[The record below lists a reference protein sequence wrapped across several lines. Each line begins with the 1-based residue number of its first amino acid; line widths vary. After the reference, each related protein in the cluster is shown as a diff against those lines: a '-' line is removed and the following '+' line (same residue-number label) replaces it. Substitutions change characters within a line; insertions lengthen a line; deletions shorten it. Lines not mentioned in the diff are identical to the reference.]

1 MSNNV
6 IPESPRTE
14 GMVSACPDY
23 VQSSTVWAAIM
34 NAKGLEYDRIHG
46 MEDDLA
52 LQLSPY
58 TATWGL
64 VYWEQ
69 SVGLP
74 QRLTEPY
81 DLRRPQVL
89 TRLQG
94 SKNFDLEMVRAI
106 IENYGEPAT
115 VTIDYANF
123 VVSIVFHRG
132 IPPYIAAIKRDI
144 ESVIHAHLG
153 PNYTYEYT
161 AKATVKMAAFA
172 MVSARIIIQKQGVS

>member
-1 MSNNV
+1 MSNKV

-34 NAKGLEYDRIHG
+34 NAKGLEYDRIQG

-69 SVGLP
+69 SVGLAH
-74 QRLTEPY
+74 RLTEPY
-81 DLRRPQVL
+81 ELRRPQVL
-89 TRLQG
+89 TRLQN
-94 SKNFDLEMVRAI
+94 SKNFDLEMVRTI

-115 VTIDYANF
+115 VTIDHANF
-123 VVSIVFHRG
+123 IVTTAFHRG

-153 PNYTYEYT
+153 HEYTYEYT
-161 AKATVKMAAFA
+161 ARAAVKTAAFA
-172 MVSARIIIQKQGVS
+172 MVSARILIQNQGVL